1 LSIHECAEIVR
12 RGDPEKFLAILM
24 APLTLRGVLFPIYA
38 FNYEIS
44 KIVYA
49 ISEPELAEIRLK
61 WWEQEL
67 LFSSQNQSNSKHDI
81 LQPLSKLILSGDIPL
96 KLFSNIIEARR
107 FDIDKKPHASF
118 EKQTMYIA
126 NIFSSLFEISLR
138 ASSDKTPD
146 SAVQC
151 VRNYGY
157 ALGVANLLKAVPA
170 LEMLGKN
177 PIFLNLKTNTKKINL
192 LKSETTNYYNSIIML
207 AQSGL
212 DSIVKARE
220 MHRIS
225 DFDCTALVLSACSV
239 ERILKRAL
247 RNPKLVQTN
256 KIKIS
261 RMYMRFSLIKSKLTK
276 YI

>member
-1 LSIHECAEIVR
+1 MSIHECAEIVR

-177 PIFLNLKTNTKKINL
+177 PIFLNLKINTKKNNL
-192 LKSETTNYYNSIIML
+192 LGFNPNLLSIICSL
-207 AQSGL
+207 ILYS
-212 DSIVKARE
+212 SSE
-220 MHRIS
+220 P
-225 DFDCTALVLSACSV
+225 LS
-239 ERILKRAL
+239 LKREFCIATVIL
-247 RNPKLVQTN
+247 AELITLLFEI
-256 KIKIS
+256 KIKFDFFGVSI
-261 RMYMRFSLIKSKLTK
+261 IKSSPSQ
-276 YI
+276 